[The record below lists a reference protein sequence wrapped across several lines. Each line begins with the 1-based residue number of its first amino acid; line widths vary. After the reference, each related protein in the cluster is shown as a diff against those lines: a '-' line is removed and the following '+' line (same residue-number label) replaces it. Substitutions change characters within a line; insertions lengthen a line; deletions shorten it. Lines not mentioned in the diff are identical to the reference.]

1 MSRSRAI
8 AASVVAGSVAAI
20 LTANVAFADGRGFGG
35 EFGRRRHDG
44 FMFLFPLLLLLGV
57 AALLVVLWRG
67 RHPVMPQ
74 TAPMVGA
81 PPPHV
86 SPTHNAET
94 ILADRLARGEIQPD
108 DYRAA
113 ITVLRETAPP
123 A

>member
-8 AASVVAGSVAAI
+8 AASMAAGAVAAI
-20 LTANVAFADGRGFGG
+20 LTANVAFADGRGFDGG
-35 EFGRRRHDG
+35 FGRRRHDG
-44 FMFLFPLLLLLGV
+44 DFMFFLPLLLLLGV

-67 RHPVMPQ
+67 RHSLTPQ
-74 TAPMVGA
+74 A
-81 PPPHV
+81 PPVAGPSAQV

-123 A
+123 T